1 MESTVNIE
9 QENLRELPVQLRLD
23 LYVEV
28 VIAALIEQ
36 GKVDPAKLYI
46 KPKGTF
52 TRSYQRDL
60 AKIEII
66 GKNLEVGSATYLSI
80 NREGLYDMLPEG
92 LFHTNTNK
100 TRHIDTEESVRE
112 LKIHR
117 KEEKSARKFFL
128 PLEQMFYQQRIAIE
142 IEEQKSLIGLSE
154 AIVDELITEFW
165 KIPVRL
171 DYYQSLCLAYMLPMM
186 HQIVGNF
193 ELTAQSLSVLL
204 QVPVT
209 LSRGMIEP
217 EAVELEDN
225 RLNRFRLGDDFQLG
239 DLYIPELDPLVVSVG
254 PVPADTLPA
263 YLKQDTR
270 NEFFEF
276 LASYFFPA
284 ELDWEIE
291 LKVDPSQESFR
302 LGDISGKGLLNYTT
316 VI

>member
-1 MESTVNIE
+1 MESTPNKQ
-9 QENLRELPVQLRLD
+9 QENLRELPVQIKLD

-28 VIAALIEQ
+28 VIASLIEQ
-36 GKVDPAKLYI
+36 GKVDSARLYI

-52 TRSYQRDL
+52 SRSYQRDL
-60 AKIEII
+60 SKIEVIED
-66 GKNLEVGSATYLSI
+66 KSAEQSATYLSV

-117 KEEKSARKFFL
+117 NEEKSARKFFL
-128 PLEQMFYQQRIAIE
+128 PLEQMFYQQRITIE

-154 AIVDELITEFW
+154 AIVDELIANFW

-186 HQIVGNF
+186 HRIVGNF
-193 ELTAQSLSVLL
+193 DLTAQCLSVLL
-204 QVPVT
+204 QVPVS
-209 LSRGMIEP
+209 LRRGLIRP
-217 EAVELEDN
+217 EAVVIEDN
-225 RLNRFRLGDDFQLG
+225 RLSVFRLGDDFQLG
-239 DLYIPELDPLVVSVG
+239 DLYVPELDPLIVSIG
-254 PVPADTLPA
+254 PVQADTLPA
-263 YLKQDTR
+263 FLLQGRR
-270 NEFFEF
+270 NQYFN
-276 LASYFFPA
+276 LMASYFFPA
-284 ELDWEIE
+284 ELDWEID
-291 LKVDPSQESFR
+291 LLVDPTQESFR

>member
-1 MESTVNIE
+1 MRPTANIQ
-9 QENLRELPVQLRLD
+9 QENLREMPVQLKLD

-28 VIAALIEQ
+28 VITSLIEQ

-52 TRSYQRDL
+52 SRSHQHDL
-60 AKIEII
+60 AKIEVIED
-66 GKNLEVGSATYLSI
+66 KLTEQSAVYLSI

-92 LFHTNTNK
+92 MFHTNTPK

-117 KEEKSARKFFL
+117 NEEKSARKFFL
-128 PLEQMFYQQRIAIE
+128 PLEQMFYQQRISIE

-154 AIVDELITEFW
+154 AIVDELITDFW

-186 HQIVGNF
+186 HRIVGNF
-193 ELTAQSLSVLL
+193 DLTAQCLSILL
-204 QVPVT
+204 QVPVS
-209 LSRGMIEP
+209 LRRGMIRP
-217 EAVELEDN
+217 EAVEMEDN
-225 RLNRFRLGDDFQLG
+225 RLSVFRLGDDFQLG
-239 DLYIPELDPLVVSVG
+239 DLCVPELDPLIVSIG
-254 PVPADTLPA
+254 PVQADSLPA
-263 YLKQDTR
+263 FLMQGMR
-270 NEFFEF
+270 NQYFDF

-284 ELDWEIE
+284 ELDWEID
-291 LKVDPSQESFR
+291 LLVDPTQESFR